1 MHCHLFS
8 FKSTNERY
16 HLSVQ
21 CDTYSPKSLAQQIL
35 AREYIHNRNIYNNA
49 KKCYLTFNS
58 HKFLRYY
65 YYIYNFFFR
74 WNSNHSM
81 LLSLPK
87 TKWSLTLF
95 PSLVISQTRLS
106 RWGGNNEL
114 DSLSSFPLINM
125 LTLNLWRVSSTRTL
139 VLQPLISLVSVS
151 TKKLHYSQNWESKFF
166 ANKLWWKLSKDEL
179 RFEWYFKCSSDS
191 WGFPFFF
198 F

>member
-8 FKSTNERY
+8 FKSTNEHY

-21 CDTYSPKSLAQQIL
+21 CGTYSPKSLAQQIL
-35 AREYIHNRNIYNNA
+35 AREYIHNRNIYNNV

-58 HKFLRYY
+58 HNFLRYY
-65 YYIYNFFFR
+65 YYICNFFFP
-74 WNSNHSM
+74 WNINHSM
-81 LLSLPK
+81 LLSLPI
-87 TKWSLTLF
+87 TKWSLFLF

-125 LTLNLWRVSSTRTL
+125 LTLKLWRVSSTRTL

-179 RFEWYFKCSSDS
+179 RWMILQMFQRFM
-191 WGFPFFF
+191 GFSLLFF
-198 F
+198 